1 VLVRSGSSRRP
12 DGRSRRS
19 PGSWGIST
27 GTLANWV
34 TMDRLASQPANGRV
48 SESERQEL
56 LRLRR
61 ENVEVAMERDVLKR
75 SVVGWVREATK

>member
-1 VLVRSGSSRRP
+1 
-12 DGRSRRS
+12 
-19 PGSWGIST
+19 
-27 GTLANWV
+27 
-34 TMDRLASQPANGRV
+34 MDRLASQPANGRV